1 MNRRGF
7 LAGILAACA
16 APAIVR
22 ADSLMRIVP
31 MDAPILLGDYDVIV
45 EAGPSYGGP
54 QLDINAIR
62 REVLRIA
69 HEKARFI
76 SSINRD
82 YEEAFAEGFASTS
95 GLHIRMPNGYKVRAA

>member
-1 MNRRGF
+1 MNRRSF
-7 LAGILAACA
+7 LSGILAACA

-31 MDAPILLGDYDVIV
+31 RDTSILLGDYDVIV
-45 EAGPSYGGP
+45 EAGPSYA
-54 QLDINAIR
+54 QIT
-62 REVLRIA
+62 REALRVA

-82 YEEAFAEGFASTS
+82 YEEAFAEGFASTRE
-95 GLHIRMPNGYKVRAA
+95 LRIRMPNAYKVRA